1 MDDRTIQ
8 KYEKE
13 AKDKSRESWYTT
25 YIIDT
30 NEEEKGNETT
40 VEKGIAYFW
49 NINNQIYSFGWI
61 RPQKLCP
68 KYDQ

>member
-40 VEKGIAYFW
+40 VEKGIAYF
-49 NINNQIYSFGWI
+49 
-61 RPQKLCP
+61 
-68 KYDQ
+68 